1 MIGQDTNTESLM
13 QFRNNT
19 KMIIGWVVAPFLFPF
34 AIYNLA
40 LGNTAPS
47 LLALILVVLLLANSF
62 YIYYRNELIPFFHT
76 IFFIVL
82 LTALVVAIHFLGT
95 KALFWCY
102 PSLFVQVFMMELVRA
117 RVQMIIC
124 LVVLIPFTFYT
135 VSNDVAIRFALTI
148 IMTCCFSDIL
158 FGRILKL
165 QSMLTEIAIRD
176 PLTNMYNRRHLEQ
189 YLNEAIE
196 GYGRGFGAISL
207 ILIDI
212 DGFKSTNDTH
222 GHEAGDQILKN
233 LSTLLFERLRK
244 LDYIFRIG
252 GDEFLVLL
260 RNTNEQQAILSAE
273 SFRKHIEEN
282 NLIEEDNITIS
293 LGVAEYK
300 VGETT
305 EQWMNRVDKNLYKAK
320 ELGRNTVFPNN

>member
-1 MIGQDTNTESLM
+1 MIKQDTNTDSLI

-19 KMIIGWVVAPFLFPF
+19 KMIIGWAVAPFLFPF
-34 AIYNLA
+34 AVYNLVI
-40 LGNTAPS
+40 GNTGPS
-47 LLALILVVLLLANSF
+47 TLALLLVILLLTNSF
-62 YIYYRNELIPFFHT
+62 YIYYRNQLIPYFHT
-76 IFFIVL
+76 LFFVVL

-102 PSLFVQVFMMELVRA
+102 PSLFIQVFMMELVRA
-117 RVQMIIC
+117 RVQMVIGLI
-124 LVVLIPFTFYT
+124 VLIPFVFYT

-158 FGRILKL
+158 FGRIIKL
-165 QSMLTEIAIRD
+165 QSRLTEIAIRD

-196 GYGRGFGAISL
+196 GYGRGFGSVSL

-212 DGFKSTNDTH
+212 DGFKPINDTH

-233 LSTLLFERLRK
+233 LSSLLFERLRK

-273 SFRKHIEEN
+273 SFRKHIEDN
-282 NLIEEDNITIS
+282 NLLKKENITIS

-300 VGETT
+300 IGESID
-305 EQWMNRVDKNLYKAK
+305 EWMSRVDKNL
-320 ELGRNTVFPNN
+320 